1 MNMKNNAK
9 EILIDYLLANP
20 GVDISRESIIQNTG
34 ISKSKKATKQLT
46 GHLHLKMWMQ
56 ELLMQPKLQ
65 QNI

>member
-34 ISKSKKATKQLT
+34 ISKSRLS
-46 GHLHLKMWMQ
+46 
-56 ELLMQPKLQ
+56 ELI
-65 QNI
+65 NAIRSD